1 MEPPASF
8 GPYYASEVGAI
19 DGAVERALHEGSNPR
34 LLEAMRH
41 YPLAKGKRLRP
52 FTAMTVARAI
62 GGEVISAQA
71 RPYAVALELIHNFT
85 LVHDDIMDGDL
96 VRKGLPAVHAKWDEA
111 TAINA
116 GDALHARAFELI
128 ADLQIPEQGL
138 RTLVRETA
146 AMVRQIGEGQQFDV
160 EFERRRDVT
169 EAEYLHMIEY
179 KTALMYKM
187 AARGGTIIGGGSDKQ
202 IEALTSWGNT
212 LGVGFQIR
220 DDVLNLTAD
229 PTKFQKEI
237 GADVRGA
244 KQTIIAIAAR
254 DRMDVGQQASFDR
267 AFGNAK
273 ATPSQI
279 HDAIAVLQQ
288 CGAIEYAQ
296 QKARKCVADAHAL
309 LSVVPEG
316 PHKEHLHHL
325 VRLFVERTH

>member
-1 MEPPASF
+1 MDAPPTFEPS
-8 GPYYASEVGAI
+8 YAAEVSAI
-19 DGAVERALHEGSNPR
+19 DAAVEAALQEGTNPR

-62 GGEVISAQA
+62 GGEGVAPRT
-71 RPYAVALELIHNFT
+71 RPYAVALELVHNFT
-85 LVHDDIMDGDL
+85 LVHDDIMDQDL

-128 ADLQIPEQGL
+128 ADLQVAEPSL
-138 RTLVRETA
+138 RLLVRETA

-160 EFERRRDVT
+160 EFERRRDVS

-187 AARGGTIIGGGSDKQ
+187 AARGGCIIAGGSTAQ
-202 IEALTSWGNT
+202 VEALTAWGNT

-229 PTKFQKEI
+229 PRTFQKEI
-237 GADVRGA
+237 GADIRGA

-254 DRMDVGQQASFDR
+254 ERMDPSQGSSFAA
-267 AFGNAK
+267 AFGNSA
-273 ATPSQI
+273 ATPAQVRA
-279 HDAIAVLQQ
+279 AIDVLHQ

-296 QKARKCVADAHAL
+296 AKARQCVADAHSL
-309 LSVVPEG
+309 LVAVPPG
-316 PHKEHLHHL
+316 VHKDHLSHL